1 MGELN
6 NWFRNMKESES
17 FSSLRN
23 QISQKSADEIEK
35 IFDDFLGVDVRDTDE
50 SLQEG
55 FLLYKKINHLLS
67 EYNYDYIFFCNEKWL
82 EHTDKAV
89 ILADIL
95 FRSIHEKHHDDDEKL
110 EELKEKYVYFLNY
123 TDFNYSLGFSSYDL
137 YKAVHKKTVD
147 DVNFDK
153 DKLLYNYSFSNTI
166 KDYEI
171 KDGKVVLSQ
180 FVSSLKEDDF
190 NKMLSK
196 FNHETDEQY
205 ERRQRRFTY
214 KIGELVNSKQLNHID
229 FLNNKTI
236 NETVLKYLPDYEL
249 DNVTLGLAKMVS
261 VSPVVDDEAKI
272 NLLSSMTKNIV
283 YDSRVLNLINFHL
296 SHLNRE
302 HDESKIEERDYIR
315 SVAKTSSV
323 IKDISDIVRKDEYK
337 QKLDSNDVNDFLL
350 TYLTSL
356 NKSKNL
362 LEQNNKSRK
371 DKGINPEIMLE
382 CVAILLN
389 TKNDLDSPLF
399 RKDEDCYYENL
410 INKKTMFNI
419 VNKVNKPYSFSF
431 LGFDEQDAKEVFV
444 DYVMSLGKKPI
455 ANFKNTFN
463 GLIELAGMDFYQENI
478 CGHDYANQNEKQLVD
493 NWCDFYRENKVYLDD
508 KNMTKSKQ
516 HLLLNNEEENRLSVK
531 EVLAIKTNFQDFF
544 KMVSER
550 EYEENVDLYRRME
563 IDANQKNFFHRFLN
577 KIVEQ
582 EPKALYALFNNEELF
597 DLINQLKNYQKTT
610 MINDF
615 LLNEKNPN
623 YQEAV
628 ELVKNKIKNDDNL
641 KRFVYELDPKS
652 EMIDKLEAK
661 TKQSQRPKFK

>member
-82 EHTDKAV
+82 ENTDKAV

-137 YKAVHKKTVD
+137 YKAIHNKTAD
-147 DVNFDK
+147 DVNFDR
-153 DKLLYNYSFSNTI
+153 DRLLYNYSFSNTI

-205 ERRQRRFTY
+205 EKRQRKFTY

-249 DNVTLGLAKMVS
+249 DDVTFELAKMVL
-261 VSPVVDDEAKI
+261 VSPVVDDDSKI
-272 NLLSSMTKNIV
+272 NLLSNMTKNIV
-283 YDSRVLNLINFHL
+283 YDTRILNLINFHL
-296 SHLNRE
+296 SHLNHE
-302 HDESKIEERDYIR
+302 HEEVKMTERDYIR
-315 SVAKTSSV
+315 NVAKTSSV
-323 IKDISDIVRKDEYK
+323 VKDISDIVRKDEYK

-371 DKGINPEIMLE
+371 EKGINPEIILE
-382 CVAILLN
+382 CVSILVK
-389 TKNDLDSPLF
+389 TKNGLDS
-399 RKDEDCYYENL
+399 
-410 INKKTMFNI
+410 
-419 VNKVNKPYSFSF
+419 
-431 LGFDEQDAKEVFV
+431 
-444 DYVMSLGKKPI
+444 
-455 ANFKNTFN
+455 
-463 GLIELAGMDFYQENI
+463 
-478 CGHDYANQNEKQLVD
+478 
-493 NWCDFYRENKVYLDD
+493 
-508 KNMTKSKQ
+508 
-516 HLLLNNEEENRLSVK
+516 
-531 EVLAIKTNFQDFF
+531 
-544 KMVSER
+544 
-550 EYEENVDLYRRME
+550 
-563 IDANQKNFFHRFLN
+563 
-577 KIVEQ
+577 
-582 EPKALYALFNNEELF
+582 ALFENN
-597 DLINQLKNYQKTT
+597 LK
-610 MINDF
+610 
-615 LLNEKNPN
+615 
-623 YQEAV
+623 YQEAF
-628 ELVKNKIKNDDNL
+628 EMLKNEIKNNDDL
-641 KRFVYELDPKS
+641 KRFIYEHDPKS
-652 EMIDKLEAK
+652 ELIDKLNAK
-661 TKQSQRPKFK
+661 NTTKQSERPKFK